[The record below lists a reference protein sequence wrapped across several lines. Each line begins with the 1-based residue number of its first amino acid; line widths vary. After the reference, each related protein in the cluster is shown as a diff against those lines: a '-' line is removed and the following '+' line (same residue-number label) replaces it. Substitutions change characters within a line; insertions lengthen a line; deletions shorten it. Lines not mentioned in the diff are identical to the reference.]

1 MKTPCFVAAIG
12 VCVLAGWTAFGDSRH
27 QYSVLDSHW
36 NVRAELL
43 VVDMPQAKALALLP
57 DLRDPARI
65 DSAVTQIMAAIDQ
78 NEATLVGNPV
88 VQAVDGQ
95 PGIAA
100 PISEKRYP
108 TEFEPPEYSST
119 VYNLEPAAFHGVSW
133 PTAFETR
140 NTGLTFEVTP
150 HVLQNGHWVFLEI
163 DASRVV
169 LAGFDDYITEV
180 KQPKFVSLRTDTT
193 LAVPN
198 GQRTLLA
205 FQKMPEAENQVELS
219 ILQASATPIK

>member
-1 MKTPCFVAAIG
+1 MASWP
-12 VCVLAGWTAFGDSRH
+12 AFADSEPR
-27 QYSVLDSHW
+27 YSVLDSHW

-57 DLRDPARI
+57 ELRDSAKI
-65 DSAVTQIMAAIDQ
+65 DGAVTQIMAAIDH
-78 NEATLVGNPV
+78 NEATLVGYPV

-95 PGIAA
+95 PGDAE

-108 TEFEPPEYSST
+108 TEFEPPLSGTIAAS
-119 VYNLEPAAFHGVSW
+119 EPADFRYVSW

-140 NTGLTFEVTP
+140 NVGLRFEITP
-150 HVLQNGHWVFLEI
+150 HVLQNGDWVFLQI
-163 DASRVV
+163 DASRVI
-169 LAGFDDYITEV
+169 LAGFDSYIS
-180 KQPKFVSLRTDTT
+180 KILQPKFVSLRTETT

-205 FQKMPEAENQVELS
+205 FHKMPEADNQFELD
-219 ILQASATPIK
+219 ILQVTATPIK